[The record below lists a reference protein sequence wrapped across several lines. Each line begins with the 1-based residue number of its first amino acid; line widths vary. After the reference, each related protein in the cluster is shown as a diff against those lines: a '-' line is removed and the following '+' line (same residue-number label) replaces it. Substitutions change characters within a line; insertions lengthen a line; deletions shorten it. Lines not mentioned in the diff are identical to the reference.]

1 MAACY
6 LSGLRDALRH
16 WPLVL
21 VLFAVHV
28 LAGTIFTAA
37 GWSWLSI
44 ALDRSLATRSL
55 LTNLDT
61 NLLVDLFVHHAESFR
76 MLVLVGGALAAAF
89 LVLGVWLNASTVAVV
104 GEDLRLG
111 DALHRGLSLFPC
123 FLRLWLV
130 ATAVNVAII
139 IGACVLGRVSVRWT
153 AESANDMTF
162 YSIVGVT
169 TVLALALLLVSV
181 AIHDHARIRCAAA
194 GPAAMRAYMWAIVF
208 VLRREGRAL
217 LLMAALCGTGV
228 ALWAV
233 YQSFGM
239 LIATDS
245 TFGVT
250 LSLIWGEALLAS
262 RMVLRVWFFAAET
275 VLQMRD

>member
-6 LSGLRDALRH
+6 FSGLRDALRH

-21 VLFAVHV
+21 VLFAVHL
-28 LAGTIFTAA
+28 LAGMIFTAA

-61 NLLVDLFVHHAESFR
+61 NLLVDLFVHHAGSFR
-76 MLVLVGGALAAAF
+76 MLILVGGVLAAAF

-104 GEDLRLG
+104 GEDLGLG
-111 DALHRGLSLFPC
+111 EGLHRGLSLFPC
-123 FLRLWLV
+123 LLRLWLV
-130 ATAVNVAII
+130 ATAVNLVII
-139 IGACVLGRVSVRWT
+139 IGGYVLGRALVRWT
-153 AESANDMTF
+153 AEGASDLTW
-162 YSIVGVT
+162 YWIVGVT
-169 TVLALALLLVSV
+169 TALALVLLFVSV

-194 GPAAMRAYMWAIVF
+194 GPAAMRAYVWAIVF

-228 ALWAV
+228 ALWMA
-233 YQSFGM
+233 YQSLGM
-239 LIATDS
+239 LIVTDS

-250 LSLIWGEALLAS
+250 LSLIWGETLLAS
-262 RMVLRVWFFAAET
+262 RMVLRVWCFAAET
-275 VLQMRD
+275 ALQDAG